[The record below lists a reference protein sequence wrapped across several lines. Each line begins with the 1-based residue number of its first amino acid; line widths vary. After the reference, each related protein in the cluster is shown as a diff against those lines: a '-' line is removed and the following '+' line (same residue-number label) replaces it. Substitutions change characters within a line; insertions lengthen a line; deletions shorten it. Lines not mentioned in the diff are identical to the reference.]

1 MTELPIDENTPRIL
15 IVEDE
20 PKLGQLLIDYLRA
33 ASYAPTLISH
43 GDQVLPY
50 VRQTPPDLILLD
62 LMLPGTDGL
71 TLCREIRRFS
81 DIPIVMVTAKI
92 EEIDRL
98 LGLEIGADDYI
109 CKPFGIG
116 ELRARVA
123 AHLRREAREKTH
135 AVEIS
140 GVRFDLAGKSVQVG
154 EEKIPLTKSEYEISE
169 LLALNHGQVF
179 SKEKI
184 FESVFGYER
193 ESDSSAITEHVK
205 NIRAK
210 FARYGKKNIQT
221 VWGIGYKWE

>member
-1 MTELPIDENTPRIL
+1 M
-15 IVEDE
+15 
-20 PKLGQLLIDYLRA
+20 
-33 ASYAPTLISH
+33 
-43 GDQVLPY
+43 
-50 VRQTPPDLILLD
+50 
-62 LMLPGTDGL
+62 

-81 DIPIVMVTAKI
+81 DIPIVTVTAKI

-184 FESVFGYER
+184 FECVFGYER
-193 ESDSSAITEHVK
+193 ESDSSVITEHVK

>member
-1 MTELPIDENTPRIL
+1 M
-15 IVEDE
+15 
-20 PKLGQLLIDYLRA
+20 
-33 ASYAPTLISH
+33 
-43 GDQVLPY
+43 
-50 VRQTPPDLILLD
+50 
-62 LMLPGTDGL
+62 
-71 TLCREIRRFS
+71 
-81 DIPIVMVTAKI
+81 
-92 EEIDRL
+92 
-98 LGLEIGADDYI
+98 
-109 CKPFGIG
+109 
-116 ELRARVA
+116 
-123 AHLRREAREKTH
+123 
-135 AVEIS
+135 EIS
-140 GVRFDLAGKSVQVG
+140 GLRFDLAGKSVQVG

>member
-1 MTELPIDENTPRIL
+1 MAWILAVDDEEGIRNLIQNALEKDGHRVSVCKNTEVIKEKDL
-15 IVEDE
+15 IH
-20 PKLGQLLIDYLRA
+20 Y
-33 ASYAPTLISH
+33 
-43 GDQVLPY
+43 
-50 VRQTPPDLILLD
+50 DLILLD
-62 LMLPGTDGL
+62 IMMPGTDGI
-71 TLCREIRRFS
+71 TWCKKIRRYV
-81 DIPIVMVTAKI
+81 DCPILFLTAKA
-92 EEIDRL
+92 EEKSIMEG
-98 LGLEIGADDYI
+98 LGSGGDDYI

-135 AVEIS
+135 A
-140 GVRFDLAGKSVQVG
+140 
-154 EEKIPLTKSEYEISE
+154 EKIPLTKSEYEISE

>member
-1 MTELPIDENTPRIL
+1 MIYLLEDDPGIREL
-15 IVEDE
+15 V
-20 PKLGQLLIDYLRA
+20 GY
-33 ASYAPTLISH
+33 TLKSA
-43 GDQVLPY
+43 GFDAEAFALPSEFWDRMKTQY
-50 VRQTPPDLILLD
+50 PDLILLD
-62 LMLPGTDGL
+62 IMMPGTDGI
-71 TLCREIRRFS
+71 TWCKKIRRYV
-81 DIPIVMVTAKI
+81 DCPILFLTAKA
-92 EEIDRL
+92 EEKSIMEG
-98 LGLEIGADDYI
+98 LGSGGDDYI

-140 GVRFDLAGKSVQVG
+140 GIRFDLAGKSVQVG